1 MNVCPDC
8 FASAGLKRKIVSI
21 RPTASEGN
29 CDFHPAKKGVPI
41 EAVAQIVDP
50 VFRELYWGGPD
61 DGNIWLEDRGDLL
74 LDALYG
80 LTGAD
85 DDRTLEA
92 MIGALVDQDSYWP
105 PDGEEAFYDPE
116 YRYTLQTGTAEQH
129 FRTWQAFRRSLM
141 FESRFFNPDAESA
154 LHEIFHG
161 VQQLRDANRQGPVY
175 LIKPDAPEARFFRAR
190 TANTLDDLA
199 RIKADLA
206 KELDPPPE
214 HLRKA
219 GRLNPSGISAF
230 YGAFDLPTC
239 IAELRPSVGGSV
251 ISAQFRL
258 TRPICVLDTT
268 RFADRPASVNLFAAG
283 ALERARLFEF
293 MQRFMEEIAQPVFPG
308 DEHLE
313 YLPTQALAEFLNR
326 RFKVMFD
333 GEHRGIDA
341 VIFRSAQR
349 PEGKNIVIL
358 GDAAI
363 VGNPVVAEP
372 EQPGQPAQPVEPDEF
387 DPGDWFEQELSL
399 VRADKAPG
407 LLPDPDTVRWTH
419 IKGAQFTTQ
428 DDDDGG
434 EDLGAGF

>member
-8 FASAGLKRKIVSI
+8 FENHGLKRKIVSI

-29 CDFHPAKKGVPI
+29 CDFHAAKKGVPI
-41 EAVAQIVDP
+41 ESVAQIVDV

-61 DGNIWLEDRGDLL
+61 EGNVWLDNRGDLL
-74 LDALYG
+74 VDVLYD

-85 DDRTLEA
+85 DDDKIEA

-105 PDGEEAFYDPE
+105 PDGEEPFYDPE

-175 LIKPDAPEARFFRAR
+175 LIKPDTPEACFFRAR
-190 TANTLDDLA
+190 VANTHEEMQQ
-199 RIKADLA
+199 IKAGLA
-206 KELDPPPE
+206 QELGPPPE

-239 IAELRPSVGGSV
+239 IAELRPSVGGSIV
-251 ISAQFRL
+251 SAQFRL

-283 ALERARLFEF
+283 ALDRARLFEF
-293 MQRFMEEIAQPVFPG
+293 MQMFMREIAQPVFPG
-308 DEHLE
+308 EEHLE

-326 RFKVMFD
+326 RFSILFE
-333 GEHRGIDA
+333 GERRGIDA
-341 VIFRSAQR
+341 VIFHSAQR

-363 VGNPVVAEP
+363 VGNPIALAS
-372 EQPGQPAQPVEPDEF
+372 AQPEGVPESGKPKDSGF
-387 DPGDWFEQELSL
+387 DDWFEQELSV
-399 VRADKAPG
+399 VRAEKLPG

-419 IKGAQFTTQ
+419 IKSAEFAI
-428 DDDDGG
+428 
-434 EDLGAGF
+434 EDADLDVEFEL